1 MKPSIYLPS
10 LSRTSA
16 LSPADRQRVSAKLRL
31 SLFLGARLGFC
42 LFVLLTSLYC
52 VLSYVPFTYYWLIKG
67 DLFAWMPVF
76 VKHHALLYV
85 LSLALIVPSLME
97 AVRRPQTRRLTI
109 WFLFFNVAAGLC
121 LLFYP
126 LLPDL
131 PNNSDS
137 LRWSLITLF
146 PLVWLAAIDYS
157 MQLPK
162 RKWSETQGEGSL
174 SLRAAAMSAVFLTV
188 LYAGICYLRFG
199 MRGEFQLSRSE
210 MLIVAGWS
218 MFSYLLI
225 FLTIFIALQLIGA
238 VAARFSVPARA
249 RFFLRLL
256 LGSVAAVLII
266 RGYILSAISF
276 DGGMAYLYA
285 ASVSVTIAGLLGG
298 IRLKLAGI
306 VNEAPDVAAAP
317 VVPDEEQALEQDA
330 ADSSSLFSFMRR
342 RRGACLSLIR
352 LTMITITAYALS
364 LSLARMDWDFLLQK
378 LAVLAVWT
386 VTVFALRS
394 MARTTKKKKQ
404 YSLRVLFLLVVISI
418 GLFRYAGTSAQAA
431 IPRVLRNENLNVSA
445 TLETYAAHDIS
456 FRVSQ
461 DIFTAVSSFSV
472 KKLWKQYM
480 GGVLPTTVALTTG
493 EVQAEPDE
501 DNGFY
506 GYLKRNTN
514 LLPTVQV
521 EPVEVKLVENLKPT
535 SKAKPNIFIIVVD
548 SLRQDYLSPY
558 NPKVNFT
565 PQVESFARESVV
577 MQNSFTPYGGT
588 VLSEPAIWSGTMQL
602 HKQYIEPYYPMNAL
616 QKLLEA
622 ENYEMYLTVDPVL
635 EIIVK
640 PSPGIVKLDQNAN
653 TWQALDLN
661 HSLKEL
667 QSKMDAR
674 TDRTRPVFAY
684 TQPQNLHL
692 RNLELKRAANA
703 PADDVPGFENYYATR
718 VRQMDQAFGEF
729 VAYLK
734 STGEYDNSIIIL
746 TSDHGD
752 ALGELGRWGHGTWIY
767 PEILRI
773 PLIVHLPTKLRDGLY
788 CDSQAVALSS
798 DITPTLYYLLGQRP
812 IVRNEVF
819 GKPLFTETA
828 NEQASYRQRSYL
840 VASSYGPTY
849 GILSNNGRFLFIS
862 DAANQKDYYFDL
874 VKDSKGLRN
883 LVTAELRAKNEQ
895 LIRQHIEGINRF
907 FNFREK

>member
-1 MKPSIYLPS
+1 
-10 LSRTSA
+10 
-16 LSPADRQRVSAKLRL
+16 
-31 SLFLGARLGFC
+31 
-42 LFVLLTSLYC
+42 
-52 VLSYVPFTYYWLIKG
+52 
-67 DLFAWMPVF
+67 
-76 VKHHALLYV
+76 
-85 LSLALIVPSLME
+85 
-97 AVRRPQTRRLTI
+97 
-109 WFLFFNVAAGLC
+109 
-121 LLFYP
+121 
-126 LLPDL
+126 
-131 PNNSDS
+131 
-137 LRWSLITLF
+137 
-146 PLVWLAAIDYS
+146 

-162 RKWSETQGEGSL
+162 RKWSEAKGEGSL

-199 MRGEFQLSRSE
+199 TRGEFQLSRSE

-218 MFSYLLI
+218 LFSYLLI

-249 RFFLRLL
+249 RFFLRLS

-298 IRLKLAGI
+298 IRLKLTGLT
-306 VNEAPDVAAAP
+306 NEAPDIEATP
-317 VVPDEEQALEQDA
+317 VVSDEEQAVEQDA
-330 ADSSSLFSFMRR
+330 ADSSCHVQAQPEKNQVKRLNALFSTMRR
-342 RRGACLSLIR
+342 RPAAYLSFVW
-352 LTMITITAYALS
+352 LTMITIAAYALS

-386 VTVFALRS
+386 VTFFALRS
-394 MARTTKKKKQ
+394 MARATKQRKQ
-404 YSLRVLFLLVVISI
+404 YSLRVLLLLAAVSL

-480 GGVLPTTVALTTG
+480 GGVVPTAVALTTG

-521 EPVEVKLVENLKPT
+521 APVEVKLVENLKPT
-535 SKAKPNIFIIVVD
+535 NKAKPNIFVIVVD

-558 NPKVNFT
+558 NPKVTFT

-667 QSKMDAR
+667 QSKLDAR

-718 VRQMDQAFGEF
+718 VHQLDQAFGEF

-773 PLIVHLPTKLRDGLY
+773 PLIVHLPPKMRDGLY
-788 CDSQAVALSS
+788 CDEQTAAFSS

-812 IVRNEVF
+812 VVRNEVF

-883 LVTAELRAKNEQ
+883 LVTADVRARNEQ
-895 LIRQHIEGINRF
+895 LIRGHIEGINRF